1 MIKTKKD
8 AFAKYGIVQDNER
21 WSWSGINTDITPP
34 IDPNLALPLCVMT
47 IWTDQRKFDKEKR
60 QYEWSIFNAE
70 NEIWRDSLG
79 NKKRIEH
86 IKFCLDKLDGKFK
99 AIFVEPIN
107 SGIYDETRSIKKI
120 TVNHKISFKITEF
133 DEKTGECSAI
143 GKMD

>member
-1 MIKTKKD
+1 MKRKKD

-34 IDPNLALPLCVMT
+34 IDPNLELPLCVMT

-70 NEIWRDSLG
+70 NGIWKDSLG

-86 IKFCLDKLDGKFK
+86 IKFCLDKC
-99 AIFVEPIN
+99 PIYLSN
-107 SGIYDETRSIKKI
+107 RKQK
-120 TVNHKISFKITEF
+120 NLLL
-133 DEKTGECSAI
+133 
-143 GKMD
+143 